1 MPGRVR
7 GKRTQS
13 SSDPLGSH
21 CAEAPLP
28 RMPPRDVTP
37 DEVAFYQEN
46 GYVIIRNF
54 LQTEEELEHW
64 RNGV

>member
-1 MPGRVR
+1 
-7 GKRTQS
+7 
-13 SSDPLGSH
+13 
-21 CAEAPLP
+21 
-28 RMPPRDVTP
+28 MPPRDVTP

-54 LQTEEELEHW
+54 LETEEELEHW